1 MKPLTIVILLA
12 AIGATGLSIA
22 QNKVEIDASGV
33 RLKTISIHCSD
44 DTTKK
49 ACARA
54 VSPPMPPAPPPRLP
68 AAPAPPAPPAPPA
81 LTDLP
86 EPPEPLEPPVPPEP
100 PEIIVPEEVHAACA
114 GKAVGA
120 AASWQ
125 REPSA
130 YYGGT
135 CLQSKG
141 KMRLDVH
148 RITLQKS

>member
-12 AIGATGLSIA
+12 AVGATDLSIA
-22 QNKVEIDASGV
+22 QNKQ
-33 RLKTISIHCSD
+33 
-44 DTTKK
+44 
-49 ACARA
+49 
-54 VSPPMPPAPPPRLP
+54 
-68 AAPAPPAPPAPPA
+68 
-81 LTDLP
+81 
-86 EPPEPLEPPVPPEP
+86 
-100 PEIIVPEEVHAACA
+100 EEVHAACA

-130 YYGGT
+130 YYGGIRI
-135 CLQSKG
+135 QSKG